1 LNINTPKVKA
11 EILTEIWTRVKI
23 APEPF
28 IFDNELVTKACVG
41 RYRNPHTLT
50 KLDRLDE
57 VPAALAK
64 DDVFIAHLGE
74 GRHRFVKG
82 LNAGFHHFEPQ
93 QDPPEERPYTR
104 TLLDELGG
112 GEADML
118 SRVYN
123 HGLIQ
128 LFLYGDDTERT
139 RIRLPG
145 RSSDARD
152 NSFKYTVGNQAIEAN
167 QLQVEMDFI
176 VQHDRDVA
184 FAEAKSGTLQNNF
197 AVAQLFMPFLKLRKL
212 GERLNQNFNIRP
224 LFITQYRKE
233 YQSARVPKKK
243 YEHIRFH
250 EYRFS
255 NETAMDSLALA
266 EGKPKLSAVREFV
279 MIPR

>member
-1 LNINTPKVKA
+1 MRNPGPKVKA
-11 EILTEIWTRVKI
+11 DILTEIWTRVKFTQ
-23 APEPF
+23 EPF
-28 IFDNELVTKACVG
+28 VFDNEVVTKACVG
-41 RYRNPHTLT
+41 RFRNPHTLT

-57 VPAALAK
+57 VPQAMVE

-74 GRHRFVKG
+74 GRHRFVRG
-82 LNAGFHHFEPQ
+82 LKSGFHQLEPLE
-93 QDPPEERPYTR
+93 DPPEERHYTR

-118 SRVYN
+118 SRVFN

-152 NSFKYTVGNQAIEAN
+152 NTFSYTVGGQVIEVK

-176 VQHDRDVA
+176 VQHNSDVA
-184 FAEAKSGTLQNNF
+184 FAEAKAGSLERNF
-197 AVAQLFMPFLKLRKL
+197 AVAQLFMPFMKLRRL
-212 GERLNQNFNIRP
+212 RERLRESFTIRP
-224 LFITQYRKE
+224 LFITQYWKE
-233 YQSARVPKKK
+233 YQSTRVPKGK

-250 EYRFS
+250 EYRFTD
-255 NETAMDSLALA
+255 EEAMDSLVLA
-266 EGKPKLSAVREFV
+266 PGSPKQPPIREFI